1 MIMNNKLIMIV
12 VMITLTLAM
21 LTSPSIVSAISKDS
35 IPIKDIEQN
44 SAEVVESN
52 NSATSNSGSTTSFAK
67 KGNSQNSPV
76 PPECPK
82 QGPIPPNCTLKPKF

>member
-1 MIMNNKLIMIV
+1 MIINSKLFSMV
-12 VMITLTLAM
+12 VITSLTLAM
-21 LTSPSIVSAISKDS
+21 LAGPSIVSSLSNDK
-35 IPIKDIEQN
+35 IPNKDIEQN
-44 SAEVVESN
+44 SEVVESN
-52 NSATSNSGSTTSFAK
+52 NSETSNSESTTSFAK

>member
-1 MIMNNKLIMIV
+1 MRANNNLVSMVAIIS
-12 VMITLTLAM
+12 LTLAM
-21 LTSPSIVSAISKDS
+21 VGSPSIASGLSKDP

-44 SAEVVESN
+44 LETAESN
-52 NSATSNSGSTTSFAK
+52 NSAASDSESTTSFAK

-82 QGPIPPNCTLKPKF
+82 QGPIPPNCTMKPKF